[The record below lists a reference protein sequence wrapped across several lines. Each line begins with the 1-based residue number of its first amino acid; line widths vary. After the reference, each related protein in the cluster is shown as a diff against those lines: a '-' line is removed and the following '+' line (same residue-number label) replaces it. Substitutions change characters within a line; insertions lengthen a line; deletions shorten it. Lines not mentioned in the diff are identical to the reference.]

1 MKDNNRGDGIIRCDR
16 RDQYRRLVLPTLVW
30 GSFILGTN
38 LYNIH
43 FISDHD
49 IIIDTANNN
58 VDIDIH
64 IQDTDIRLSYKDP
77 LDIFLSQYNLTQ
89 DVKARDI
96 LSASTNLINIG
107 FTSHGDVSVSDT
119 SYEGLIAEFCPLNFT
134 KQKYNPRD
142 IETYQELIEVC
153 NCGKGSKD
161 IIRVDLKEAIRLVRE
176 YDTYIAQRQNI
187 NDSTINT
194 VRDNNIPTI
203 LDFRGA
209 IFHEGRS
216 GASLTAQS
224 LMAIDTTK
232 TRVYSES
239 SPPYIAMKIC
249 AEGFTECS
257 ISASANILQDVMYL
271 MSRSNDS
278 KEENLFF
285 IFQPEATRVLESFRM
300 AFPTTPW
307 LFLYRDSIDAM
318 ICNTKRA
325 GFSLKTS
332 PMVDAFLERTNLN
345 EEDITKTEMT
355 AIQLATFRWSSLR
368 NIPESSGLGLAVEY
382 STSHTTKL
390 IDTIIPAHFHIPLE
404 KYRKRRIRLLSKMY
418 DSERDGLEP
427 RGSGSEDEHRLS
439 EDNIPRS
446 IVTSSKRFLESPF
459 DKLQKSRFNYY
470 QCQYSKHGKGQNY
483 LHCPDEDN
491 EDSEDE

>member
-1 MKDNNRGDGIIRCDR
+1 MKDNNRGDGILCDR
-16 RDQYRRLVLPTLVW
+16 RDQYRRLVLATLVW
-30 GSFILGTN
+30 GSFLLGTN

-43 FISDHD
+43 FIFDHD
-49 IIIDTANNN
+49 NIGIDTTNN
-58 VDIDIH
+58 VDIDVP
-64 IQDTDIRLSYKDP
+64 IQDSSSIRALQKDTI
-77 LDIFLSQYNLTQ
+77 DMFLSQYNLTQ

-107 FTSHGDVSVSDT
+107 FTSHSDVSVSDT

-232 TRVYSES
+232 TRVYSEP

-257 ISASANILQDVMYL
+257 ISASSNILQDVMYL

-332 PMVDAFLERTNLN
+332 PMVDAFLERTKLD

-355 AIQLATFRWSSLR
+355 AIQLATFRWSALR
-368 NIPESSGLGLAVEY
+368 VMESSGLGLAVEY

-390 IDTIIPAHFHIPLE
+390 IDTIIPAHFHTPLE
-404 KYRKRRIRLLSKMY
+404 KYRIRRIRLLSKMY
-418 DSERDGLEP
+418 DSERDGLDP

-439 EDNIPRS
+439 EDIPRS
-446 IVTSSKRFLESPF
+446 IEKISKRFLQSPF
-459 DKLQKSRFNYY
+459 DKLRRSRFNFE
-470 QCQYSKHGKGQNY
+470 QCQYSKHGKGANY
-483 LHCPDEDN
+483 LHCPDED
-491 EDSEDE
+491 DSEDE

>member
-1 MKDNNRGDGIIRCDR
+1 MVEVTMKDNRGDGILCNR
-16 RDQYRRLVLPTLVW
+16 RDQYRRLILATFVW
-30 GSFILGTN
+30 GSFLLGAN
-38 LYNIH
+38 LYKIQ
-43 FISDHD
+43 FIPSNND
-49 IIIDTANNN
+49 IIGIDTTNN
-58 VDIDIH
+58 VDIDVPM
-64 IQDTDIRLSYKDP
+64 QDVLQKDP
-77 LDIFLSQYNLTQ
+77 IDMILSQYNLTQ

-107 FTSHGDVSVSDT
+107 FISHGDVSVSDT
-119 SYEGLIAEFCPLNFT
+119 SYQGLVAEFCPLNFT
-134 KQKYNPRD
+134 KQKDNPRD
-142 IETYQELIEVC
+142 IETYQELIEASS
-153 NCGKGSKD
+153 CGKGSKD
-161 IIRVDLKEAIRLVRE
+161 IIRVDLKEAMRLVRE

-232 TRVYSES
+232 TRVYSEP
-239 SPPYIAMKIC
+239 SPPYTAMKIC

-278 KEENLFF
+278 REENLFF

-307 LFLYRDSIDAM
+307 LFLYRDSLDGM
-318 ICNTKRA
+318 MSNTIRA

-332 PMVDAFLERTNLN
+332 PMVDAFLEKTNLN
-345 EEDITKTEMT
+345 EEDVTKTEMT
-355 AIQLATFRWSSLR
+355 AIQLATFRWSALR
-368 NIPESSGLGLAVEY
+368 TLPESSGLGLAVEY

-390 IDTIIPAHFHIPLE
+390 IDTIIPAHFHIRLE

-427 RGSGSEDEHRLS
+427 RGSGSEDEHRMS
-439 EDNIPRS
+439 EDIPRS
-446 IVTSSKRFLESPF
+446 VEKISKRFLEAPF
-459 DKLQKSRFNYY
+459 VKLQKSRFNYY

-483 LHCPDEDN
+483 LHCPDEDD